1 MIVCICLYVGTIS
14 YCPLPSLN
22 IHCLLCPSHGAGTGD
37 TDHQAHSHVQSVRMM
52 VTDAL
57 NALVYGGLCRES
69 PWAQQG
75 QAASAAAFLRGGS
88 LIFLV
93 DVLERAVAAARLPL
107 SLGPVFTVFPERHT
121 LPVPDAS
128 SPACTE
134 IILSMD
140 AAGPNCRGVNQHLSP
155 ATSPS
160 STQHMMDG
168 NWSKMSQSFTLEQH
182 NSKAH
187 CFPELPS
194 GLKSPQ
200 ELECTFLSLLC
211 LMSLHTLPPPRNYLH
226 LNPCLRIYFWEI

>member
-1 MIVCICLYVGTIS
+1 MRSCTGCS
-14 YCPLPSLN
+14 AEKSREPS
-22 IHCLLCPSHGAGTGD
+22 
-37 TDHQAHSHVQSVRMM
+37 QA
-52 VTDAL
+52 L
-57 NALVYGGLCRES
+57 
-69 PWAQQG
+69 
-75 QAASAAAFLRGGS
+75 AASASAFLRGGS

-107 SLGPVFTVFPERHT
+107 SLGPVFSVFPERHT

-134 IILSMD
+134 IILPID

-155 ATSPS
+155 AIS
-160 STQHMMDG
+160 SGAQPVMDG
-168 NWSKMSQSFTLEQH
+168 NWPKMSRSFTLEQD
-182 NSKAH
+182 NSEAH

-211 LMSLHTLPPPRNYLH
+211 LMSLHTLPPPRNCLH